1 MGFLIGIIKRILK
14 LILAFA
20 ILVSII
26 ILIPNLPPYTKFT
39 SIEIEPTQPLVGP
52 LAPNN
57 VLNSPDRL
65 YEDKLLAPE
74 AFQIWN
80 GEVYTG
86 LATGEVVKVSPG
98 GHVTFVTKI
107 GQPCSGLVE
116 EHICGRPLGLVIDEV
131 NKLIYIADAYHG
143 LWKVNLLTDKKQL
156 LVSPRVPI
164 EGRIPK
170 LFNSVALD
178 KNGNLFWTDSSSD
191 FSLQDGIL
199 IVLADPSG
207 RLLQYNAAKNESK
220 VLLDNLWFPNG
231 LAISPDNQFVVVAES
246 SKFRL
251 VKYYIDGPK
260 KGAFEVFAAGLPG
273 IPDNVRPLPDGSGI
287 LVALYNAFIDDHP
300 ILMKST
306 ATAPLAR
313 KFLAR
318 FHRLIEIAFEFLNSQ
333 VPHYIFQEII
343 YYIGSIGSFS
353 KIFTGTSG
361 LVQLD
366 WNGNIVAAYYNT
378 DGKLH
383 SISDAIVFNDK
394 LYMGAPHKQ
403 NFIGSVPAP
412 SLLKKAFS
420 KKQSPV
426 KEQPKANEPNQNKAK
441 TEEKTVDKPVE
452 NKEQPKQIPQEAKR
466 QAHVEKQPHQIKSQA
481 PVKQNAVPKDT
492 LKVDSKEAEIKTNQ
506 IPKTDDLKPKNVEK
520 EAQKL
525 KEPIAKAKY
534 IPKESDAKPKMQ
546 PKLEKKPKEEQKR
559 PETKRKEEPKK
570 PEIKPNVQEKPK
582 EEPKKSEA
590 TLKAQ
595 EKVKEQQ
602 KIKEIPKQAE
612 VKPKVQ
618 EIPKEKPKPNA
629 KPTDKKINEE
639 PKPASKETEPKT
651 KTKEVDVK
659 PKISKE
665 HVKPQNTNN
674 DKKNKDDSINFE
686 KAENPIP
693 VEEIIPS
700 DTAKPNKEKLKVIKK
715 NGPQEIPNPHI

>member
-1 MGFLIGIIKRILK
+1 MGFLIGVIKIILK

-20 ILVSII
+20 IFVSII

-39 SIEIEPTQPLVGP
+39 SIEIEPSQQLVGP

-57 VLNSPDRL
+57 VLNSPERL
-65 YEDKLLAPE
+65 YEDKVLGPE

-107 GQPCSGLVE
+107 GQPCSGLVQ
-116 EHICGRPLGLVIDEV
+116 EHICGRPLGFVIDEA
-131 NKLIYIADAYHG
+131 NKFIYIADAYHG
-143 LWKVNLLTDKKQL
+143 IWKVNLVTDKKQL
-156 LVSPRVPI
+156 LVSARVPI
-164 EGRIPK
+164 EGKIPK

-191 FSLQDGIL
+191 FSLRDGIL
-199 IVLADPSG
+199 AFMADPSG

-220 VLLDNLWFPNG
+220 VLINNLWFPNG
-231 LAISPDNQFVVVAES
+231 LAVSPNNQFVVVSET

-260 KGAFEVFAAGLPG
+260 KGASEVFADGLPG
-273 IPDNVRPLPDGSGI
+273 FPDNVRPLPDGSGI
-287 LVALYNAFIDDHP
+287 LVGLYNTFIDDHP
-300 ILMKST
+300 ILIKSL

-318 FHRLIEIAFEFLNSQ
+318 FLRLIEIPFEFLNSQ
-333 VPHYIFQEII
+333 VPHYIFQEITH
-343 YYIGSIGSFS
+343 YIGSFS
-353 KIFTGTSG
+353 SFSNISPGTSG

-383 SISDAIVFNDK
+383 GISDAIVFNDK
-394 LYMGAPHKQ
+394 LYVGAPHKQ
-403 NFIGSVPAP
+403 NFIGAVPAP

-420 KKQSPV
+420 MKPSLV
-426 KEQPKANEPNQNKAK
+426 KEQPKANVPKENKVK
-441 TEEKTVDKPVE
+441 IEEKKDVPKVDKPVE
-452 NKEQPKQIPQEAKR
+452 KKEQPKQMPQEAKK
-466 QAHVEKQPHQIKSQA
+466 QAHVEKQPQKIKSQA

-492 LKVDSKEAEIKTNQ
+492 PKADSKEAEIKTNQ
-506 IPKTDDLKPKNVEK
+506 IPKNVEK
-520 EAQKL
+520 EAQKV
-525 KEPIAKAKY
+525 KEPIAKANSV
-534 IPKESDAKPKMQ
+534 PKESEAKPKVQ
-546 PKLEKKPKEEQKR
+546 PKLQEKPNEEPKKPG
-559 PETKRKEEPKK
+559 TKTKEEPKK
-570 PEIKPNVQEKPK
+570 SEAAPKAQEKVKEQPKIKEIPKHAESPK

-590 TLKAQ
+590 APKVQ
-595 EKVKEQQ
+595 EKIKEQP
-602 KIKEIPKQAE
+602 KIKEIPKHAE
-612 VKPKVQ
+612 VKPKAQ
-618 EIPKEKPKPNA
+618 EIPKE
-629 KPTDKKINEE
+629 T
-639 PKPASKETEPKT
+639 PKPASKETEPKM
-651 KTKEVDVK
+651 KTKEDDAR

-665 HVKPQNTNN
+665 HVKPRNTNN
-674 DKKNKDDSINFE
+674 DKKNKDDSKNFE